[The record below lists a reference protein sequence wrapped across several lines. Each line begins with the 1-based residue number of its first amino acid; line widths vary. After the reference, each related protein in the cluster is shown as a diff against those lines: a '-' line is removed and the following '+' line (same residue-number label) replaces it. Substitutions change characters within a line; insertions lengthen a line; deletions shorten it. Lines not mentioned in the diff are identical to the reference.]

1 MKIKPEILLTSDT
14 PIQNFK
20 KILVTGFDET
30 FIEYV
35 EKNIIKNFK
44 DNNFYINLSNDIDL
58 EQSNDLFFSKKTL
71 HLIKNYSLK
80 TKKQI
85 DFVDEQDVVLFS
97 FPNNK
102 SALELKKTLAK
113 SKDALLVE
121 CYSLSRS
128 SKELILKDYVKK
140 NEMVL
145 SGEVFW
151 FIIENFKNEYV
162 FFIGQLDLVFL
173 YSKKI
178 EKTEDIEKIVN
189 IENSIGINRLF
200 FQIFNNNKY
209 LIKLFE
215 TNIYSQQDFYL
226 FLNSLKNYLS
236 IITESSNKEE
246 VINRF
251 PKYLFNERDLFIK
264 IYESLNKNKIKILFK
279 NIIKAEKLTRKHSS
293 LYKVIG
299 MRFLINTKKLI
310 IS

>member
-113 SKDALLVE
+113 SK
-121 CYSLSRS
+121 
-128 SKELILKDYVKK
+128 
-140 NEMVL
+140 
-145 SGEVFW
+145 
-151 FIIENFKNEYV
+151 
-162 FFIGQLDLVFL
+162 
-173 YSKKI
+173 
-178 EKTEDIEKIVN
+178 
-189 IENSIGINRLF
+189 
-200 FQIFNNNKY
+200 
-209 LIKLFE
+209 
-215 TNIYSQQDFYL
+215 
-226 FLNSLKNYLS
+226 
-236 IITESSNKEE
+236 
-246 VINRF
+246 
-251 PKYLFNERDLFIK
+251 
-264 IYESLNKNKIKILFK
+264 
-279 NIIKAEKLTRKHSS
+279 
-293 LYKVIG
+293 
-299 MRFLINTKKLI
+299 
-310 IS
+310 

>member
-151 FIIENFKNEYV
+151 FIIENFKNEYI

-173 YSKKI
+173 YSK
-178 EKTEDIEKIVN
+178 E
-189 IENSIGINRLF
+189 
-200 FQIFNNNKY
+200 
-209 LIKLFE
+209 
-215 TNIYSQQDFYL
+215 
-226 FLNSLKNYLS
+226 
-236 IITESSNKEE
+236 
-246 VINRF
+246 
-251 PKYLFNERDLFIK
+251 
-264 IYESLNKNKIKILFK
+264 
-279 NIIKAEKLTRKHSS
+279 
-293 LYKVIG
+293 
-299 MRFLINTKKLI
+299 
-310 IS
+310 